1 MFLWTA
7 GLTVFL
13 MGISW
18 GGVIYPWKSAGP
30 ISSIVIGVLL
40 LVVLF
45 VYESKMD
52 LEYPAIPVKLFLN
65 RGFISLVCCATIA
78 SVGFESVNATI
89 VDQ

>member
-7 GLTVFL
+7 GLTTFL
-13 MGISW
+13 MGVSW

-30 ISSIVIGVLL
+30 IASITIGVLL

-52 LEYPAIPVKLFLN
+52 LDYPVIPVRLFRN

-78 SVGFESVNATI
+78 SVCPDPTLLVSRR
-89 VDQ
+89 